1 MSAAPQAAASW
12 IPRST
17 RPEDG
22 GDGVPRATI
31 VLPKWHELP
40 PGWDG
45 PHSMDVAVPLADSY
59 AHEFGYHAI
68 AIDIDSSQ
76 LWQPEWGQLQRLHQ
90 DE

>member
-1 MSAAPQAAASW
+1 
-12 IPRST
+12 
-17 RPEDG
+17 
-22 GDGVPRATI
+22 
-31 VLPKWHELP
+31 
-40 PGWDG
+40 
-45 PHSMDVAVPLADSY
+45 MDVAVPLADSY